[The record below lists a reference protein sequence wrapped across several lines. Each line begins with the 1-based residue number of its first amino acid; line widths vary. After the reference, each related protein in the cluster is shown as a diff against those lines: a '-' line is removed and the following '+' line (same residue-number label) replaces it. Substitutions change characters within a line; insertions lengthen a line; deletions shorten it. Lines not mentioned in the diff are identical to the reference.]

1 MSSGTRWT
9 LARACLALTLLAL
22 PASAEGAVTITAC
35 KSDSVTVAGKVKL
48 SGSAAR
54 KAHGATLQLRFQAL
68 PLFGLPRSGQ
78 WRSAGRRTSGSGVD
92 AFTGLGADNWIGVMS
107 WRYTKGR
114 RTVLSGLERSQ
125 PVRVGSS
132 RGRASCTIA
141 EGVKPVDKT
150 PPALFIVPGDGNWY
164 RAPAAI
170 QLLAKDDFS
179 GVKSVA
185 YSLDGGPKTQ
195 IPNGGSFTVA
205 AEGQHRVDWEATDV
219 AGNTATRSDIVRVD
233 AAPPSKPAFSNPPGV
248 TASSRPTFQWSA
260 SSDSGSGMRGY
271 VLVIKRSDGTVIGFQ
286 TLGANTTSVQSSPT
300 LNEGET
306 YTATVTAV
314 DNTADKPWTQDS
326 DPLTFRVDSNAD
338 ASFSPASGTI
348 LRGSASGTN
357 FTINLDRPANPSSV
371 SSSTVKL
378 SRGGTDIP
386 HSADCNN
393 APCTVIV
400 VNPTSDLSEGRY
412 TLALSG
418 VKSADEELTFG
429 ASATYAVPYVDGG
442 SIATSTSPACPG
454 IQPPTTSSASTVSQA
469 DSGTRAFLEFD
480 ISSNT
485 SWTLT
490 AKQSGTTLGSV
501 DGTAPGHYRLEFAS
515 ATSGTLTFEL
525 QAHCGSGSVSASA
538 SNLFGSRIP

>member
-1 MSSGTRWT
+1 
-9 LARACLALTLLAL
+9 
-22 PASAEGAVTITAC
+22 
-35 KSDSVTVAGKVKL
+35 
-48 SGSAAR
+48 
-54 KAHGATLQLRFQAL
+54 
-68 PLFGLPRSGQ
+68 
-78 WRSAGRRTSGSGVD
+78 
-92 AFTGLGADNWIGVMS
+92 
-107 WRYTKGR
+107 
-114 RTVLSGLERSQ
+114 
-125 PVRVGSS
+125 VRVGSS

-141 EGVKPVDKT
+141 EGVKPADKT

-195 IPNGGSFTVA
+195 IPNGGTFTVA
-205 AEGQHRVDWEATDV
+205 GEGQHRIDWEATDV
-219 AGNTATRSDIVRVD
+219 AGNTATRSDTVRVD
-233 AAPPSKPAFSNPPGV
+233 AAPPTKPAFSKPGGV

-260 SSDSGSGMRGY
+260 STDSGSGMRGY
-271 VLVIKRSDGTVIGFQ
+271 VLVIKRDGTVIGFQ
-286 TLGANTTSVQSSPT
+286 TLDANTTSVQSSPT

-314 DNTADKPWTQDS
+314 DNTADKPWAQDS

-338 ASFSPASGTI
+338 ASFAPASGTI
-348 LRGSASGTN
+348 LRGSQKSTN
-357 FTINLDRPANPSSV
+357 FTINLDRPANPATV
-371 SSSTVKL
+371 SPSTVQL
-378 SRGGTDIP
+378 LQAGSNVP
-386 HSADCNN
+386 HSAGCNN
-393 APCTVIV
+393 TPCTVITV
-400 VNPTSDLSEGRY
+400 DPNSDLSEGRY

-418 VKSADEELTFG
+418 VKSADEGLSFG
-429 ASATYAVPYVDGG
+429 SSATYAVPYVDGG

-454 IQPPTTSSASTVSQA
+454 IQPPTTSSTSTVSQA
-469 DSGTRAFLEFD
+469 DPGTRAFLEFD

-501 DGTAPGHYRLEFAS
+501 DGAAPGHYRLEFAS